1 MFSAA
6 NTQESGRLGRWG
18 VLAGASL
25 LAIVLGLVIAKG
37 GLLAGLGL
45 LGLPVGIFLFG
56 WLMRHPHAG
65 LHGSILTGFFSV
77 GLTRYVNAPWGMAMD
92 AFLVLGWLAFLF
104 RQFRKT
110 DWSPLRHS
118 AMILALMWFL
128 LVVLELGNPD
138 SNGALSWLYAMRAAG
153 LYQLLAF
160 GLTFLLYR
168 ERIYLDTFLRWMVVL
183 SVFGTCWGLR
193 QLIFGVDAA
202 EYRWLYVDGNAI
214 THVLAGKL
222 RVFSF
227 YSDAGQFG
235 ASQAMVALV
244 CGIILSEG
252 VVKGGEKWLYIAGFV
267 LTFLGFAISG
277 TRGALAV
284 PVVGALA
291 YLIISR
297 NFKILSIG
305 LLVMGLAFY
314 LLKFTFAFQN
324 VDQVRRLRTVLNPNE
339 PSLLVRLN
347 NQKIFA
353 QYLDTRPF
361 GGGIGAAGYW
371 GHRFNPNSLLANTA
385 TDSYYVKVWA
395 ETGIVGICLHLFL
408 FGFLVGK
415 GGLIVWH
422 LRDPVLRAKIA
433 ALYCGMLGVFVANYG
448 NQVYSQMPTAIL
460 LGIAIPLIFISPNWD
475 MPEP

>member
-1 MFSAA
+1 
-6 NTQESGRLGRWG
+6 
-18 VLAGASL
+18 
-25 LAIVLGLVIAKG
+25 
-37 GLLAGLGL
+37 
-45 LGLPVGIFLFG
+45 
-56 WLMRHPHAG
+56 
-65 LHGSILTGFFSV
+65 
-77 GLTRYVNAPWGMAMD
+77 
-92 AFLVLGWLAFLF
+92 
-104 RQFRKT
+104 
-110 DWSPLRHS
+110 
-118 AMILALMWFL
+118 
-128 LVVLELGNPD
+128 
-138 SNGALSWLYAMRAAG
+138 
-153 LYQLLAF
+153 
-160 GLTFLLYR
+160 
-168 ERIYLDTFLRWMVVL
+168 
-183 SVFGTCWGLR
+183 
-193 QLIFGVDAA
+193 
-202 EYRWLYVDGNAI
+202 
-214 THVLAGKL
+214 
-222 RVFSF
+222 
-227 YSDAGQFG
+227 
-235 ASQAMVALV
+235 
-244 CGIILSEG
+244 
-252 VVKGGEKWLYIAGFV
+252 
-267 LTFLGFAISG
+267 
-277 TRGALAV
+277 
-284 PVVGALA
+284 
-291 YLIISR
+291 
-297 NFKILSIG
+297 SIG